1 MSTIPREILE
11 QAETQYAE
19 YDKCGF
25 PEIQKEIALKLLKL
39 RLFFKQNQKVNGIYR
54 MDISLIE
61 NSEQPNVS
69 SMLLTTEHQLEGQ
82 MKGINQL
89 KTFWIEKG

>member
-1 MSTIPREILE
+1 LKTIPKDILE
-11 QAETQYAE
+11 QAETYYAE

-39 RLFFKQNQKVNGIYR
+39 RVFFRQNQKVNDLYR
-54 MDISLIE
+54 MDITLIE

-82 MKGINQL
+82 MKGIN
-89 KTFWIEKG
+89 